1 VFATVAWIDDAF
13 GMWMARASTLTARVA
28 FAWTFDDVSAVTTF
42 VVEVVEWAFVAT
54 AAVAVVFTMGDQWAR
69 FVVAIGGRH
78 SDAFLAW
85 SQMTRNG
92 VARIGFASILI
103 ARALVAWT
111 FFDDALLSGVARI
124 RTAVGFFAV
133 AVQTRTRAKVG
144 AVVPFVVAS
153 VWWSWQCEF
162 RAGWSSPTAIV
173 AFFQGQ
179 EIVLIATAAG
189 IIERD
194 ALTASDIV
202 GPATNVIMAS
212 TVIDSLTAAMTIVF
226 ATTSVHQAQTRRS
239 DDSEQNDEFHS
250 RIQRR
255 SDLIR
260 VDDP

>member
-13 GMWMARASTLTARVA
+13 GLWTARASTVMARVA
-28 FAWTFDDVSAVTTF
+28 FAWTFDDVSAVTTM
-42 VVEVVEWAFVAT
+42 VEWAFVAT

-85 SQMTRNG
+85 SQMTRNDE
-92 VARIGFASILI
+92 ARIGFASILF

-111 FFDDALLSGVARI
+111 FFDDAPLSGVARI
-124 RTAVGFFAV
+124 RTAVRLFAI
-133 AVQTRTRAKVG
+133 AVQFRTRARVG

-153 VWWSWQCEF
+153 VWWFWQCEF

-173 AFFQGQ
+173 AFFQRR
-179 EIVLIATAAG
+179 EIVLIAAAAG

-212 TVIDSLTAAMTIVF
+212 TVFDFLTAAMTIVST
-226 ATTSVHQAQTRRS
+226 ATSVHQTQKRRS
-239 DDSEQNDEFHS
+239 DDSEQKDEFHS